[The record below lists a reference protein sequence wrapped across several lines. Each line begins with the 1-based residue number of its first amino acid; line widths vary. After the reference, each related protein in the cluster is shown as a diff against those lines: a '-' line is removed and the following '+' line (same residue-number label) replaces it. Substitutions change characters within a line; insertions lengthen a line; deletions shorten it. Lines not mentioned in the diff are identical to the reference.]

1 MDQDAASYGA
11 RPRPRRLCAPPPQ
24 KGADSPPPEK
34 SAYVYC
40 GQTAGWMKLVLGTEV
55 GLSPGDF
62 VLDGDPAPSLK
73 RGRSPQI
80 FGPYLLW
87 PNGWMDR
94 DASWH
99 ERRPQPRRL
108 CVRRGPSPLTQKG
121 SKPPPQFSA
130 HFFCGQTARC
140 IEMPLGMDVGLSP
153 ADFVL
158 DRDPVTPP
166 QKVGGAAKFSAHIYC
181 DRTAGWIKMPLAT
194 RRLCFRWGPSPYPKG
209 VEPLPNFRPIS
220 VVAKRLDASRCH
232 LVWR

>member
-1 MDQDAASYGA
+1 MGTQLPLPQRGTAPQFSAHNCCGQMAAWIKMPLGMELGLGPGDYVLPLPKRG
-11 RPRPRRLCAPPPQ
+11 PIPPP
-24 KGADSPPPEK
+24 KK
-34 SAYVYC
+34 SACVYC
-40 GQTAGWMKLVLGTEV
+40 GQTAGWMKLVLDTEV

-73 RGRSPQI
+73 RGRSPQV

-108 CVRRGPSPLTQKG
+108 CVRWVHSPLTQKG

-140 IEMPLGMDVGLSP
+140 IEMPLGMEVGLRP
-153 ADFVL
+153 EDFVSL
-158 DRDPVTPP
+158 GTQPLLPKKEVEHGP
-166 QKVGGAAKFSAHIYC
+166 GA
-181 DRTAGWIKMPLAT
+181 
-194 RRLCFRWGPSPYPKG
+194 
-209 VEPLPNFRPIS
+209 PNFRPMSI
-220 VVAKRLDASRCH
+220 VAKRLDGSRWH
-232 LVWR
+232 LAWK